1 LEYQWYK
8 HQFSVA
14 NNLDL
19 PFGNFLQFAN
29 LKPWPIEFV
38 DLPIKHGGSF
48 HRFLYVDQAGY
59 PFEKGKPY

>member
-1 LEYQWYK
+1 M
-8 HQFSVA
+8 A